1 MSQYPM
7 TAATSPK
14 MMSSAKRHRMN
25 QIYGTV
31 APAKPI
37 RKQPPT
43 KGPNVFKKMIRG
55 LVTWSMKDD
64 IHAQEDIVISDREE
78 HRLSGT
84 GIRFEV
90 YRANGGTVVETR
102 RPDRRSG
109 DTVYELHVITDTQ
122 DIGQAIGQII
132 TLESLKS

>member
-1 MSQYPM
+1 M

-14 MMSSAKRHRMN
+14 MMNSAKRHRMN

-31 APAKPI
+31 APARPI

-43 KGPNVFKKMIRG
+43 PVKGFNVFKKMIRG
-55 LVTWSMKDD
+55 LVSWSMKDD
-64 IHAQEDIVISDREE
+64 SHREEDIVLAPDE

-90 YRANGGTVVETR
+90 YRANGGTIVETR
-102 RPDRRSG
+102 RPDRRTGES
-109 DTVYELHVITDTQ
+109 VYELHVITDTQ
-122 DIGQAIGQII
+122 DVGQAIGQII
-132 TLESLKS
+132 TMEALKA